1 MKRNKMISVLTAL
14 VLTLTIL
21 AGCGTETG
29 STPSGQSGQ
38 TSQTGKTGQTPSP
51 SDSENPSVKTDE
63 TAAEPEPDYS
73 WFAFPEETNTLVL
86 YSADLLSLAI
96 SPAVEIFEKLYPE
109 VHVEWHK
116 LSAEEFEAQI
126 RTEIPAGKGPDLLYA
141 NGSTLPDVY
150 KTMSAMLF
158 EDLCPYMVRDEEFRT
173 EDYIEGIMDG
183 GVLQEKQY
191 LLPVSHSPSLLT
203 TSEELLAEAGVTLDE
218 LATYDGFIDACTRF
232 CDVFPGSNFFLD
244 LGPYDLDSLNLQCL
258 WDFGGFHPIDY
269 ENNTVALDEA
279 KFRMAVDLCRL
290 YSGNDPNQDP
300 YPNSDYALAG
310 CILNRDCLFSY
321 FGNTPLLM
329 KDTQALIRKG
339 GETALFL
346 TPPDIDGGKSTLIN
360 SFGAIPTMS
369 PNKLNAWR
377 MLKILLSYDVQSNP
391 DALKAVYPVRKD
403 AVSPFLKYSYYED
416 YAVME
421 DSGLD
426 ELLLKFDHAYFKP
439 PVLIQYVKDAMMP
452 CIQGNKSFDDCYKKL
467 LNTLELYKDE

>member
-1 MKRNKMISVLTAL
+1 MKRNKMISMLTAL

-21 AGCGTETG
+21 AGCGEETG
-29 STPSGQSGQ
+29 STSSGQSGQ
-38 TSQTGKTGQTPSP
+38 TSQTGKTGQTSSP
-51 SDSENPSVKTDE
+51 SDSGNPSVE
-63 TAAEPEPDYS
+63 TNGTAGEPEPDYS

-96 SPAVEIFEKLYPE
+96 SPAVDIFEKLYPE
-109 VHVEWHK
+109 VRVEWHN
-116 LSAEEFEAQI
+116 LSPEEFEAQI
-126 RTEIPAGKGPDLLYA
+126 RTEIPAGKGPDLFYA
-141 NGSTLPDVY
+141 NGVTLPDVY
-150 KTMSAMLF
+150 KTMSANLF
-158 EDLCPYMVRDEEFRT
+158 EDLGPYMACDEAFHA
-173 EDYIEGIMDG
+173 EDYIEGIMNG
-183 GVLQEKQY
+183 GVFHETQY
-191 LLPVSHSPSLLT
+191 LLPVSHSPSLLK
-203 TSEELLAEAGVTLDE
+203 TSEELLAEAGITHDKLDSF
-218 LATYDGFIDACTRF
+218 DGFIDACTHF
-232 CDVFPGSNFFLD
+232 HDVFPESNVFVD
-244 LGPYDLDSLNLQCL
+244 LGPYDLDSLNLQYL
-258 WDFGGFHPIDY
+258 WDFSGFHPIDY
-269 ENNTVALDEA
+269 ENNAVAMNEA
-279 KFRMAVDLCRL
+279 SFRRALDLCRL

-329 KDTQALIRKG
+329 KDTQAVIRKG

-360 SFGAIPTMS
+360 SFGAIPTGS
-369 PNKLNAWR
+369 RNKLNAWR

-403 AVSPFLKYSYYED
+403 AVSPFLRYSYYED
-416 YAVME
+416 YTVME
-421 DSGLD
+421 DTGLD

>member
-21 AGCGTETG
+21 AGCGEETG
-29 STPSGQSGQ
+29 STSSGQSGQ

-96 SPAVEIFEKLYPE
+96 SPAVDIFEKLYPE
-109 VHVEWHK
+109 VRVEWHN
-116 LSAEEFEAQI
+116 LSPEEFEAQI
-126 RTEIPAGKGPDLLYA
+126 RTEIPAGKGPDLFYA
-141 NGSTLPDVY
+141 NGVTLPDVY
-150 KTMSAMLF
+150 KTMSANLF
-158 EDLCPYMVRDEEFRT
+158 EDLGPYMTCDEAFHA
-173 EDYIEGIMDG
+173 EDYIEGIMDS
-183 GVLQEKQY
+183 GVFHETQY
-191 LLPVSHSPSLLT
+191 LLPVSHSPSLLK
-203 TSEELLAEAGVTLDE
+203 TSEELLAEAGITHDKLDS
-218 LATYDGFIDACTRF
+218 YDGFIDACTRF
-232 CDVFPGSNFFLD
+232 HDVFPESNVFVD
-244 LGPYDLDSLNLQCL
+244 LGPYDLDSLNLQYL
-258 WDFGGFHPIDY
+258 WDFSGFHPIDY
-269 ENNTVALDEA
+269 ENNAVAMNEDS
-279 KFRMAVDLCRL
+279 FRRTLDLCRL
-290 YSGNDPNQDP
+290 YSGNDPNKDP
-300 YPNSDYALAG
+300 YPVSDYILAG
-310 CILNRDCLFSY
+310 CLLNRDCLFTY

-329 KDTQALIRKG
+329 KDTRDLLTDG
-339 GETALFL
+339 GETAVFM

-360 SFGAIPTMS
+360 SFGAIPTGS
-369 PNKLNAWR
+369 RNKLNAWR

-391 DALKAVYPVRKD
+391 NALKAVYPVRKD
-403 AVSPFLKYSYYED
+403 AVSPFLRYSYYED
-416 YAVME
+416 YTVME
-421 DSGLD
+421 DTGLD

>member
-1 MKRNKMISVLTAL
+1 MNNRILSLI
-14 VLTLTIL
+14 LTIL
-21 AGCGTETG
+21 LFLPCLAACDSAE
-29 STPSGQSGQ
+29 TPSNTENGG
-38 TSQTGKTGQTPSP
+38 TS
-51 SDSENPSVKTDE
+51 SVKTPQTSAQNTDGEEVPE
-63 TAAEPEPDYS
+63 TEAEPDYS
-73 WFAFPEETNTLVL
+73 WFAFPEETDTLVI

-150 KTMSAMLF
+150 KTMSAKLF
-158 EDLCPYMVRDEEFRT
+158 EDLCPYMACDEEFRT

-269 ENNTVALDEA
+269 KNNAVALDEA

-329 KDTQALIRKG
+329 KDTQVLIRKG

-360 SFGAIPTMS
+360 SFGAIPTMA

-439 PVLIQYVKDAMMP
+439 SVLMKYVKEEIMP
-452 CIQGNKSFDDCYKKL
+452 CIQGEKSFEDCYKKL
-467 LNTLELYKDE
+467 LNILELYKDE